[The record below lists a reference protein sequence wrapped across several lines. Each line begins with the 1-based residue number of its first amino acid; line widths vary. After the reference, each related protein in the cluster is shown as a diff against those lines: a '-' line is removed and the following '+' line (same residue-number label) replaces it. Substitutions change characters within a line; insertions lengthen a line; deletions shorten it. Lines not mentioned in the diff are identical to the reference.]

1 MDHDARIKAIHIATQ
16 RLFDSISLDQQEN
29 FHFDDW
35 ELTHLAGCQ
44 ECEHIRD
51 VFGRQFS
58 AMRRKTASN
67 EVA

>member
-16 RLFDSISLDQQEN
+16 RLFDSISIDQQQD
-29 FHFDDW
+29 FRFDDW
-35 ELTHLAGCQ
+35 ELKHLAGCP

-58 AMRRKTASN
+58 AMRKKAATN

>member
-16 RLFDSISLDQQEN
+16 RLFDSISVERQLD
-29 FHFDDW
+29 FRFDEW
-35 ELTHLAGCQ
+35 ELQHLAGCS

-58 AMRRKTASN
+58 AMQKKAANN